1 MRCMNSL
8 SSCPGA
14 AGLALLVSG
23 RSGNEHCPYN
33 TTISRCP
40 HSALSPSEPDVQHC
54 ILHTACV
61 LSHVQ
66 LFATQWTVAHQA
78 PLSMARILEWV
89 AMPSSRGSSQ
99 PRDQTCV
106 SSGSFIGRQVL
117 YLLTHLCRGTY
128 LQSRNRITDMKEQT
142 LWLPSEQ
149 GGWDESGDW
158 D

>member
-1 MRCMNSL
+1 MKGRPVPVRCMNSL

-78 PLSMARILEWV
+78 PLSMARILEQV
-89 AMPSSRGSSQ
+89 AISFSRGAAQ
-99 PRDQTCV
+99 PKERTCISCV
-106 SSGSFIGRQVL
+106 SWIGRWIHCATREAPILSQ
-117 YLLTHLCRGTY
+117 
-128 LQSRNRITDMKEQT
+128 KA
-142 LWLPSEQ
+142 
-149 GGWDESGDW
+149 
-158 D
+158 